1 MVDTTPEPKG
11 SPVFI
16 KPELIKKKS
25 IIDLARGFSIK
36 DSDAAKELFQ
46 LMDANRD
53 GSITVDELELVVKE
67 LGVSADRSEV
77 ETLFKQLDLDDNG
90 AISLQEFIQGLGK
103 LNEARKAS
111 KKLTIHTDITR
122 VEILEKENADLKE
135 KNELFIR
142 YFKENVVERILRKA
156 QDESNANL
164 YDVTR
169 ALLEVLDIP
178 RIEKF
183 EVYTGPLLTDESKKQ
198 YEALK
203 QVVIA
208 KLKR

>member
-1 MVDTTPEPKG
+1 
-11 SPVFI
+11 
-16 KPELIKKKS
+16 
-25 IIDLARGFSIK
+25 
-36 DSDAAKELFQ
+36 
-46 LMDANRD
+46 
-53 GSITVDELELVVKE
+53 
-67 LGVSADRSEV
+67 
-77 ETLFKQLDLDDNG
+77 
-90 AISLQEFIQGLGK
+90 
-103 LNEARKAS
+103 
-111 KKLTIHTDITR
+111 
-122 VEILEKENADLKE
+122 
-135 KNELFIR
+135 
-142 YFKENVVERILRKA
+142 VERILRKA